1 MTKLLR
7 YEMKRNLLPA
17 AVFSAIACLIVG
29 IVYMSSDLFRLMY
42 SPGGNGGFDYIPYDS
57 LISAPTIVFAV
68 LCVAVP
74 VMQFSYRMK
83 GRDIDLWYSLP
94 VTREKLTF
102 VRTLGGLM
110 LIFVPYTLSYWLGF
124 VIVLLREN
132 YFALYGYPL
141 YYLASLPLG
150 ALLFGIYSFLYTRAS
165 SIGDGLVCMAGW
177 TFALMLPFAFLSVR
191 FPRLNLPRSFSVW
204 QLSPFGLLSWAAD
217 YFNEFICADA
227 LPALLPL
234 AWTIP
239 LTVLEGA
246 GAYAGLFLTA
256 RAHKAE
262 NGGQLSSSLWCY
274 RVLVPVY
281 VFILASS
288 LSVDAI
294 GTQLAC
300 IAGAFLLVG
309 GFICFVVYRRSF
321 MLKTS
326 DIITL
331 AAAFGAGVLVS
342 VLFGIV

>member
-1 MTKLLR
+1 ML
-7 YEMKRNLLPA
+7 
-17 AVFSAIACLIVG
+17 
-29 IVYMSSDLFRLMY
+29 
-42 SPGGNGGFDYIPYDS
+42 
-57 LISAPTIVFAV
+57 AV

-150 ALLFGIYSFLYTRAS
+150 ALLFGVYSFLYTRAN

-191 FPRLNLPRSFSVW
+191 FPRLDLPRSFSVW

-239 LTVLEGA
+239 LAALEGA

-256 RAHKAE
+256 RRHRAE

-274 RVLVPVY
+274 RVLVPLY

-288 LSVDAI
+288 LSADAI

-321 MLKTS
+321 KLKTS

-331 AAAFGAGVLVS
+331 AVSFAAGILVS
-342 VLFGIV
+342 VLFGIF

>member
-57 LISAPTIVFAV
+57 LISAPTIVLAV

-191 FPRLNLPRSFSVW
+191 FPRLDLPRSFSVW

-239 LTVLEGA
+239 LAALEGL
-246 GAYAGLFLTA
+246 GAYTGLFLTA

-274 RVLVPVY
+274 RVLVPLY

-288 LSVDAI
+288 LSANAI

-321 MLKTS
+321 RLKTS

-331 AAAFGAGVLVS
+331 AVSFAAGILVS
-342 VLFGIV
+342 VLFGIF

>member
-57 LISAPTIVFAV
+57 LISAPTIVLAV

-191 FPRLNLPRSFSVW
+191 FPRLALPRSFSVW

-256 RAHKAE
+256 RRHRAE

-274 RVLVPVY
+274 RVLVPLY

-288 LSVDAI
+288 LSADAL
-294 GTQLAC
+294 GSQLAC

-321 MLKTS
+321 RLKTS

-331 AAAFGAGVLVS
+331 AVSFAAGILVS
-342 VLFGIV
+342 VLFGIF

>member
-57 LISAPTIVFAV
+57 LISAPTIVLAV

-83 GRDIDLWYSLP
+83 GRDIDLWHSLP

-150 ALLFGIYSFLYTRAS
+150 ALLFGIYSFLYTRAN

-191 FPRLNLPRSFSVW
+191 FPRLDLPRSFSVW

-321 MLKTS
+321 RLKTS

-331 AAAFGAGVLVS
+331 AAAFGAGILVS

>member
-29 IVYMSSDLFRLMY
+29 IVYMTSDLFRLNY
-42 SPGGNGGFDYIPYDS
+42 SPGGNGGFSHIPYDS
-57 LISAPTIVFAV
+57 LISAPTVVLAV

-74 VMQFSYRMK
+74 VMQFSYRMR

-94 VTREKLTF
+94 VTREKLTL

-110 LIFVPYTLSYWLGF
+110 LVFVPYTLSYWLGF
-124 VIVLLREN
+124 VIVLIREN
-132 YFALYGYPL
+132 YFVLYGYPL
-141 YYLASLPLG
+141 CYLASLPLG
-150 ALLFGIYSFLYTRAS
+150 ALLFGVYSFLYTRANTV
-165 SIGDGLVCMAGW
+165 GDGLVCMAGW
-177 TFALMLPFAFLSVR
+177 TFALMLPFAFLNVQ
-191 FPRLNLPRSFSVW
+191 FPRLDLPRSFSVW
-204 QLSPFGLLSWAAD
+204 QLSPFGLLSLSAD
-217 YFNEFICADA
+217 CFNELICADA

-239 LTVLEGA
+239 LTVSEGA

-256 RAHKAE
+256 RRHKAE
-262 NGGQLSSSLWCY
+262 NGGLSSSLWCY
-274 RVLVPVY
+274 RTLAPLY

-288 LSVDAI
+288 LSADAL
-294 GTQLAC
+294 GTQLAL
-300 IAGAFLLVG
+300 IEGAFLLVG

-321 MLKTS
+321 RLKTS

-342 VLFGIV
+342 VLFGIFA

>member
-29 IVYMSSDLFRLMY
+29 IVYMSSDLFRI
-42 SPGGNGGFDYIPYDS
+42 SVAPGGNGGFAYIPYDS
-57 LISAPTIVFAV
+57 LISAPTAVLAV
-68 LCVAVP
+68 LCVAVRA
-74 VMQFSYRMK
+74 MQFSYRMK
-83 GRDIDLWYSLP
+83 GRDIDLCYSLP

-141 YYLASLPLG
+141 YYLASLPFG
-150 ALLFGIYSFLYTRAS
+150 ALLFGVYSFLYTRAN

-191 FPRLNLPRSFSVW
+191 FPRLDLPRSFSVW

-239 LTVLEGA
+239 LAALEGA

-294 GTQLAC
+294 GSQLAC

-321 MLKTS
+321 RLKTS

-331 AAAFGAGVLVS
+331 AAAFGAGILVS

>member
-1 MTKLLR
+1 
-7 YEMKRNLLPA
+7 
-17 AVFSAIACLIVG
+17 
-29 IVYMSSDLFRLMY
+29 
-42 SPGGNGGFDYIPYDS
+42 
-57 LISAPTIVFAV
+57 
-68 LCVAVP
+68 
-74 VMQFSYRMK
+74 
-83 GRDIDLWYSLP
+83 
-94 VTREKLTF
+94 
-102 VRTLGGLM
+102 M

-150 ALLFGIYSFLYTRAS
+150 ALLFGIYSFLYTRAN

-191 FPRLNLPRSFSVW
+191 FPRLDLPRSFSVW

-274 RVLVPVY
+274 RVLVPLY

-294 GTQLAC
+294 GSQLAC

-321 MLKTS
+321 RLKTS

-331 AAAFGAGVLVS
+331 AAAFGAGILVS

>member
-29 IVYMSSDLFRLMY
+29 IVYMSSDLFRPMY

-57 LISAPTIVFAV
+57 LISAPTIVLAV

-150 ALLFGIYSFLYTRAS
+150 ALLFGVYSFLYTRAS

-191 FPRLNLPRSFSVW
+191 FPRLALPRSFSVW

-256 RAHKAE
+256 RRHRAE

-274 RVLVPVY
+274 RVLVPLY

-294 GTQLAC
+294 GSQLAC

-321 MLKTS
+321 RLKTS

-331 AAAFGAGVLVS
+331 AVSFAAGILVS
-342 VLFGIV
+342 VLFEIF

>member
-29 IVYMSSDLFRLMY
+29 IVYMSSDLFRI
-42 SPGGNGGFDYIPYDS
+42 SVAPGGNGGFDYIPYDS
-57 LISAPTIVFAV
+57 LISAPTIVLAV

-150 ALLFGIYSFLYTRAS
+150 ALLFGVYSFLYTRAS

-191 FPRLNLPRSFSVW
+191 FPRLALPRSFSVW

-256 RAHKAE
+256 RRHRAE

-274 RVLVPVY
+274 RVLVPLY

-294 GTQLAC
+294 GSQLAC

-321 MLKTS
+321 RLKTS

-331 AAAFGAGVLVS
+331 AVSFAAGILVS
-342 VLFGIV
+342 VLFGIF

>member
-29 IVYMSSDLFRLMY
+29 IVYMSSDLFRIFVA
-42 SPGGNGGFDYIPYDS
+42 PGGNGGFAYIPYDS
-57 LISAPTIVFAV
+57 LISAPTAVLAV

>member
-29 IVYMSSDLFRLMY
+29 IVYMSSDLFRPMY

-57 LISAPTIVFAV
+57 LISAPTIVLAV

-150 ALLFGIYSFLYTRAS
+150 ALLFGVYSFLYTRAS

-191 FPRLNLPRSFSVW
+191 FPRLALPRSFSVW

-239 LTVLEGA
+239 LAALEGL
-246 GAYAGLFLTA
+246 GAYTGLFLTA
-256 RAHKAE
+256 RRHRAE
-262 NGGQLSSSLWCY
+262 NSGQLSSSPWCY
-274 RVLVPVY
+274 RVLVPLY

-294 GTQLAC
+294 GSQLAC

-321 MLKTS
+321 RLKTS
-326 DIITL
+326 DFITL
-331 AAAFGAGVLVS
+331 AVAFGAGILVS

>member
-29 IVYMSSDLFRLMY
+29 IVYMSSDLF
-42 SPGGNGGFDYIPYDS
+42 SISAAPGGNGGFVYIPYDS
-57 LISAPTIVFAV
+57 LISAPTIVLAM

-124 VIVLLREN
+124 VIVLLRKN

-141 YYLASLPLG
+141 YYLAALPLG
-150 ALLFGIYSFLYTRAS
+150 ALLFGIYSFLYTRAN

-191 FPRLNLPRSFSVW
+191 FPRLALPRSFSVW

-256 RAHKAE
+256 RRHRAE

-274 RVLVPVY
+274 RVLVPLY

-288 LSVDAI
+288 LSVDAL

-321 MLKTS
+321 RLKTS
-326 DIITL
+326 DFITL
-331 AAAFGAGVLVS
+331 AVAFGAGILVS

>member
-29 IVYMSSDLFRLMY
+29 IVYMSSDLFRI
-42 SPGGNGGFDYIPYDS
+42 SVAPGGNGGFAYIPYDS
-57 LISAPTIVFAV
+57 LISAPTAVLAV

-150 ALLFGIYSFLYTRAS
+150 ALLFGVYSFLYTCAS

-191 FPRLNLPRSFSVW
+191 FPRLDLPRSFSVW

-239 LTVLEGA
+239 LTALEGL
-246 GAYAGLFLTA
+246 GAYTGLFLTA

-288 LSVDAI
+288 LSVDAL
-294 GTQLAC
+294 GSQLAC

-321 MLKTS
+321 RLKTS

-331 AAAFGAGVLVS
+331 AAAFGAGILVS

>member
-29 IVYMSSDLFRLMY
+29 IVYMSSDLFRI
-42 SPGGNGGFDYIPYDS
+42 SVAPGGNGGFDYIPYDS
-57 LISAPTIVFAV
+57 LISAPTIVLAV

-191 FPRLNLPRSFSVW
+191 FPRLALPRSFSVW
-204 QLSPFGLLSWAAD
+204 QLSPFGLLSLSAD

-288 LSVDAI
+288 LSVDAL

-321 MLKTS
+321 RLKTS

-331 AAAFGAGVLVS
+331 AAAFGAGILVS

>member
-29 IVYMSSDLFRLMY
+29 IVYMSSDLFRPMY

-57 LISAPTIVFAV
+57 LISAPTIVLAV

-150 ALLFGIYSFLYTRAS
+150 ALLFGIYSFLYTRAN

-191 FPRLNLPRSFSVW
+191 FPRLALPRSFSVW
-204 QLSPFGLLSWAAD
+204 QLSPFGLLSLSAD

-239 LTVLEGA
+239 LAALEGL
-246 GAYAGLFLTA
+246 GAYTGLFLTA

-274 RVLVPVY
+274 RVLVPLY

-288 LSVDAI
+288 LSVDAL
-294 GTQLAC
+294 GTQLAF

-321 MLKTS
+321 RLKTS

-331 AAAFGAGVLVS
+331 AAAFGAGILVS
-342 VLFGIV
+342 VLFRIV

>member
-57 LISAPTIVFAV
+57 LISAPTIVLAV

-141 YYLASLPLG
+141 YYLVPLPLG
-150 ALLFGIYSFLYTRAS
+150 ALLFGVYSFLYTRAS

-191 FPRLNLPRSFSVW
+191 FPRLDLPRSFSVW

-256 RAHKAE
+256 RRHRAE

-274 RVLVPVY
+274 RVLVPLY

-288 LSVDAI
+288 LSANAI

-321 MLKTS
+321 RLKTS

-331 AAAFGAGVLVS
+331 AVSFAAGILVS
-342 VLFGIV
+342 VLFGIF